1 MIESAPTDA
10 TLVTESLG
18 GSPLARAAV
27 SESAPRGWYAE
38 RPRDAAAWRAYV
50 RTVAEPPDGHAL
62 ETLLPAIQ
70 ADGPAAERLE
80 RVVREGGVL
89 VTTGQQPGLFGGP
102 LLTWLKALTAIAV
115 ADELEALTGVPAAPL
130 FWAATDDADFEEA
143 RGTRVALPGGAR
155 SLASHVVPPAGTPM
169 AAAPLGDIREE
180 LELLL
185 AASGSAIDRAPLEA
199 VYDAYTSDATI
210 GGAYV
215 ALMRRLLHPLG
226 ASVLDASH
234 PCVLEAAR
242 PLLRRALERADALSA
257 RVAAR
262 SREIEAAGMT
272 PQVAE
277 VPGLSLVFAYEGGVK
292 RRIAQREAS
301 VSADMR
307 LGPTVLL
314 RPVLER
320 VLLPT
325 AAYCAGPG
333 EIAYFAQAS
342 AVAEGLDVAVP
353 LVMPRWSATVI
364 EPQVQRTL
372 ERLGI
377 TRDELQRAHEVEGR
391 LARAALPAPVAAD
404 LAALR
409 EDVERRLAAL
419 EIDDTE
425 GLVPSAAVQGT
436 RRALLHRLERLE
448 RRYVAS
454 TKRREA
460 ALMND
465 VATVRG
471 ALHPDGKRQE
481 RALNFVPLLAR
492 QGRPLVAAMQAEA
505 RRHARGLLGID
516 ASSNAAPGTRA
527 AAR

>member
-10 TLVTESLG
+10 TIVTESLG
-18 GSPLARAAV
+18 GSPLARAAI
-27 SESAPRGWYAE
+27 SGTAPHGWYAE
-38 RPRDAAAWRAYV
+38 RPRDAGGWRAHV
-50 RTVAEPPDGHAL
+50 RNVAEPSGGHAL
-62 ETLLPAIQ
+62 EALLPAIDAAGAA
-70 ADGPAAERLE
+70 ADRLE
-80 RVVREGGVL
+80 RVIREGGVL

-102 LLTWLKALTAIAV
+102 LLTWLKAVSAV
-115 ADELEALTGVPAAPL
+115 ALADELETLTGVPTAPL

-143 RGTRVALPGGAR
+143 RGTRIALPGGAR
-155 SLASHVVPPAGTPM
+155 RLESHVVPPTGTPM
-169 AAAPLGDIREE
+169 SGAPLGEIGEE
-180 LELLL
+180 LGLLL
-185 AASGSAIDRAPLEA
+185 AASGSATDRAPLDAVLEA
-199 VYDAYTSDATI
+199 YAPDATI

-215 ALMRRLLHPLG
+215 ALMRSLLHPLG
-226 ASVLDASH
+226 AGVLDASH

-242 PLLRRALERADALSA
+242 PFLRRALDEADALSQ

-262 SREIEAAGMT
+262 TREIEAAGMT

-277 VPGLSLVFAYEGGVK
+277 VPGLSLVFAYEGAVK
-292 RRIAQREAS
+292 RRIGRRETMVPAGT
-301 VSADMR
+301 R

-333 EIAYFAQAS
+333 EIAYFAQAG
-342 AVAEGLDVAVP
+342 AVAEGLEVPVP
-353 LVMPRWSATVI
+353 LVVPRWSATVI
-364 EPQVQRTL
+364 EPHVQRML
-372 ERLGI
+372 ERIGI
-377 TRDELQRAHEVEGR
+377 TRDELQRAHEVEAR
-391 LARAALPAPVAAD
+391 LARAALPSPVAAG
-404 LAALR
+404 LAGLR
-409 EDVERRLAAL
+409 DDVERRLAAL

-448 RRYVAS
+448 RRFVAS

-460 ALMND
+460 ALMHD

-481 RALNFVPLLAR
+481 RALNFVPILAR

-505 RRHARGLLGID
+505 RRHARGLLGVD
-516 ASSNAAPGTRA
+516 APSATAHETGA

>member
-1 MIESAPTDA
+1 
-10 TLVTESLG
+10 
-18 GSPLARAAV
+18 
-27 SESAPRGWYAE
+27 
-38 RPRDAAAWRAYV
+38 
-50 RTVAEPPDGHAL
+50 
-62 ETLLPAIQ
+62 
-70 ADGPAAERLE
+70 
-80 RVVREGGVL
+80 VL

-102 LLTWLKALTAIAV
+102 LLTWLKALSAIAL
-115 ADELEALTGVPAAPL
+115 ADELEALTGVPTAPL

-155 SLASHVVPPAGTPM
+155 RLESHVAPPAGTPM
-169 AAAPLGDIREE
+169 AATPLGEMRQE

-185 AASGSAIDRAPLEA
+185 AASGSATDREPLEA
-199 VYDAYTSDATI
+199 VFDAYRPDATV
-210 GGAYV
+210 GDAYV
-215 ALMRRLLHPLG
+215 TLLRRLLHPLG

-234 PCVLEAAR
+234 PCVLDAAR
-242 PLLRRALERADALSA
+242 PLLRRALERADVLSSA
-257 RVAAR
+257 VAAR
-262 SREIEAAGMT
+262 TREIEAAGMT
-272 PQVAE
+272 PQVQE
-277 VPGLSLVFAYEGGVK
+277 VPGLSLVFAYEGAGK
-292 RRIAQREAS
+292 RRLAVREAA
-301 VSADMR
+301 VAPDTR

-320 VLLPT
+320 ALLPT

-333 EIAYFAQAS
+333 EIAYFAQVS
-342 AVAEGLDVAVP
+342 AVAAALEVPVP
-353 LVMPRWSATVI
+353 LVVPRWSATVI

-372 ERLGI
+372 ERLGV
-377 TRDELQRAHEVEGR
+377 TRQELQRAHEVEGR

-448 RRYVAS
+448 RRFVAS
-454 TKRREA
+454 TKRREV

-505 RRHARGLLGID
+505 RRHARGLLGVD
-516 ASSNAAPGTRA
+516 AASAMAHGTST